1 MRRAWLRPAQ
11 AALLASLIA
20 LPAFAHVVS
29 MSTGDLKIEDR
40 RAHYDLRMPLY
51 EMAHV
56 AGSEQALFDHI
67 RFSSGGAAARLVK
80 KDCTADQAQG
90 LYLCS
95 ADYEFPAAVDTLD
108 VECTF
113 HA

>member
-1 MRRAWLRPAQ
+1 MIRAWFRPAQ
-11 AALLASLIA
+11 AALLAALIA
-20 LPAFAHVVS
+20 LPALAHVVS

-80 KDCTADQAQG
+80 KDAPPTT
-90 LYLCS
+90 S
-95 ADYEFPAAVDTLD
+95 FPAPSTRWTLN
-108 VECTF
+108 VLFTP
-113 HA
+113 